1 MAYCGMAAA
10 LSIVLLLIGSI
21 AELGMYAA
29 PMLAGML
36 LVPIGNRFGRKYHV
50 LLWLVVSLLSFM
62 LIPSPEQN
70 LMYFCLFGC
79 YPILWPLFMRIG
91 RRWLRIAAKLLFF
104 NLVVVAVE
112 ALVMLLLIPESLGT
126 ALAAALLVL
135 GNLLFIMYD
144 FLVPRTE
151 ALLKKLLGRIKK

>member
-29 PMLAGML
+29 PMFAGML

-70 LMYFCLFGC
+70 LMYLCLFGC
-79 YPILWPLFMRIG
+79 YPILWPLFMKIK

-151 ALLKKLLGRIKK
+151 ALLKKLAGRIKK

>member
-1 MAYCGMAAA
+1 MAYCGMAAT

-29 PMLAGML
+29 PMFAGML

-50 LLWLVVSLLSFM
+50 LLWLVVSLLGFM

-70 LMYFCLFGC
+70 LMYLCLFGC
-79 YPILWPLFMRIG
+79 YPILWPLFMRIK

-112 ALVMLLLIPESLGT
+112 ALVMLLLVPESLGT

-151 ALLKKLLGRIKK
+151 ALLKKLAGRIKK

>member
-29 PMLAGML
+29 PMFAGML

-50 LLWLVVSLLSFM
+50 LLWLVVSLLGFM

-70 LMYFCLFGC
+70 LMYLCLFGC
-79 YPILWPLFMRIG
+79 YPILWPLFMRIK

-112 ALVMLLLIPESLGT
+112 ALVMLLLVPESLGT

-151 ALLKKLLGRIKK
+151 ALLKKLAGRIKK